1 MTYTTHQP
9 SHSSTRNHPLNTMA
23 GPSDIVDP
31 SSLTVSGYDQTYPT
45 PPPLSDDGRDT
56 SQPPPDQ
63 PSKKKRKAWGQP
75 VPEIKQI
82 LPPRKRAKT
91 AEEKEQRKNER
102 ILRNRRAADKSRQR
116 QKAAVAELEVRQVR
130 IEKENASLRE
140 LLARYQTRF
149 GIQDD
154 FPAPMSSEPPLVD
167 LESAPSPL
175 ELGAAS
181 TVTPMS
187 PSSFHSSME
196 IDSVQPTLVLSE
208 QSTPM
213 KTESPVLAPQLNLT
227 HEHPEAEQT
236 TTSMSSLPG
245 FANVSGLTQYPAVVL
260 CDLQCQPETWAISLP
275 AFPSTTKTNLG
286 ISYLLQVFQTLTIFH
301 SFSTTTLLPMCQLFR
316 ILAQRLSMTSTEQDF
331 SSILT
336 NFPLIHSLIS
346 MPSTPTRPAVFRMKL
361 LSRLLA
367 CSPHMARL
375 LLAAT
380 DRALQQVV
388 SEEGFAEDSDR
399 RWTWSSLMTI
409 KWVILRLEREHRKIR
424 RQVWTRRNHGEHSLS
439 ELKVM
444 TGVDLGAVA
453 RSSQLWQGMC
463 TTSGDE
469 SGNVWATA
477 QEVH

>member
-1 MTYTTHQP
+1 
-9 SHSSTRNHPLNTMA
+9 MA
-23 GPSDIVDP
+23 GPLDVVDP
-31 SSLTVSGYDQTYPT
+31 SSLSVGGYEETYPT
-45 PPPLSDDGRDT
+45 PPAMSDDGRDASAAPEQT
-56 SQPPPDQ
+56 SN
-63 PSKKKRKAWGQP
+63 KKKRKAWGQP

-91 AEEKEQRKNER
+91 VEEKEQRKNER

-116 QKAAVAELEVRQVR
+116 QKAAVADLEVRQIQ
-130 IEKENASLRE
+130 IEKENANLRE
-140 LLARYQTRF
+140 LVAQYQSRF
-149 GIQDD
+149 GLQAD
-154 FPAPMSSEPPLVD
+154 FPAQLPTEPPLVD

-175 ELGAAS
+175 DLATTTAPY
-181 TVTPMS
+181 T
-187 PSSFHSSME
+187 PSSFDDNLDPESN
-196 IDSVQPTLVLSE
+196 QPTLVETELHTSL
-208 QSTPM
+208 
-213 KTESPVLAPQLNLT
+213 KNESPVLAPQLNLI
-227 HEHPEAEQT
+227 HEQPEVEQT
-236 TTSMSSLPG
+236 TSESMSSLPG

-275 AFPSTTKTNLG
+275 AFPSTTQANLG
-286 ISYLLQVFQTLTIFH
+286 ISYLLQIFQTLTIFH

-331 SSILT
+331 SSIMT

-388 SEEGFAEDSDR
+388 SEDGFAEDPDR

-424 RQVWTRRNHGEHSLS
+424 RQVWESRGGDEGVL

-444 TGVDLGAVA
+444 TGVDLGAVS
-453 RSSQLWQGMC
+453 RSSRLWQGDC
-463 TTSGDE
+463 NTSQDE
-469 SGNVWATA
+469 TRTWLPA
-477 QEVH
+477 QAVH

>member
-1 MTYTTHQP
+1 
-9 SHSSTRNHPLNTMA
+9 
-23 GPSDIVDP
+23 
-31 SSLTVSGYDQTYPT
+31 
-45 PPPLSDDGRDT
+45 
-56 SQPPPDQ
+56 
-63 PSKKKRKAWGQP
+63 

-116 QKAAVAELEVRQVR
+116 QKAAVADLEVRQIR
-130 IEKENASLRE
+130 IEKENAALRE
-140 LLARYQTRF
+140 ILSRYQARF
-149 GIQDD
+149 GVQTD
-154 FPAPMSSEPPLVD
+154 FPAPLPTEAPLVD
-167 LESAPSPL
+167 LNSAPSPL
-175 ELGAAS
+175 DLEGDG
-181 TVTPMS
+181 TPAPFT
-187 PSSFHSSME
+187 PSSFDDNTE
-196 IDSVQPTLVLSE
+196 VESVQPTLVQGDDSA
-208 QSTPM
+208 PM
-213 KTESPVLAPQLNLT
+213 KNESPVLAPQLNLI
-227 HEHPEAEQT
+227 HEHSEASQT
-236 TTSMSSLPG
+236 GSESMPSLPG
-245 FANVSGLTQYPAVVL
+245 FPNVSGLTQYPAVVL
-260 CDLQCQPETWAISLP
+260 CDLQCQPETWAISMP
-275 AFPSTTKTNLG
+275 TFASAKTNLG

-301 SFSTTTLLPMCQLFR
+301 SFSTTTLLPMCQLFQ

-388 SEEGFAEDSDR
+388 SEEGFAEDADR

-424 RQVWTRRNHGEHSLS
+424 RQVWEGRDGENGVP

-453 RSSQLWQGMC
+453 RSSQLWQGHC
-463 TTSGDE
+463 TTSQDE
-469 SGNVWATA
+469 SSNNWVQA
-477 QEVH
+477 VH

>member
-1 MTYTTHQP
+1 
-9 SHSSTRNHPLNTMA
+9 MA
-23 GPSDIVDP
+23 GPTDIVDP
-31 SSLTVSGYDQTYPT
+31 ASLTVAGYSRSYPT
-45 PPPLSDDGRDT
+45 PPPLSDEGKEA
-56 SQPPPDQ
+56 SQPPQDQ
-63 PSKKKRKAWGQP
+63 PQKKKRKAWGQP

-116 QKAAVAELEVRQVR
+116 QKAAVAELEARQIR
-130 IEKENASLRE
+130 IEKENAALRE
-140 LLARYQTRF
+140 LLDRYQSRF
-149 GIQDD
+149 GVQAD
-154 FPAPMSSEPPLVD
+154 FPLPVPAEPPKID
-167 LESAPSPL
+167 LDDAEDATPSHDL
-175 ELGAAS
+175 RAS
-181 TVTPMS
+181 STQPPFT
-187 PSSFHSSME
+187 PSSFNDCSDTESSH
-196 IDSVQPTLVLSE
+196 PTLVLSE
-208 QSTPM
+208 DSTPM
-213 KTESPVLAPQLNLT
+213 KHESPVLAPQLNLI
-227 HEHPEAEQT
+227 HEHPEVEQT
-236 TTSMSSLPG
+236 TSDSMATLSSFPT
-245 FANVSGLTQYPAVVL
+245 VSGMAQYPAVVL

-275 AFPSTTKTNLG
+275 AFPSSPRHNLG

-301 SFSTTTLLPMCQLFR
+301 SFSTTTLLPMCNLFR

-388 SEEGFAEDSDR
+388 SEEGFAEDPER

-424 RQVWTRRNHGEHSLS
+424 RRVWMDKKAAVVDDGVS
-439 ELKVM
+439 EFKVM
-444 TGVDLGAVA
+444 AGVDYGAVA
-453 RSSQLWQGMC
+453 RNSQLWQGASSNC
-463 TTSGDE
+463 TITRDDGGSW
-469 SGNVWATA
+469 VPA

>member
-1 MTYTTHQP
+1 MA
-9 SHSSTRNHPLNTMA
+9 SSPNV
-23 GPSDIVDP
+23 VDP
-31 SSLTVSGYDQTYPT
+31 ASLSMSGYEETYPT
-45 PPPLSDDGRDT
+45 PPPMSDDMES
-56 SQPPPDQ
+56 SQPPADQ

-116 QKAAVAELEVRQVR
+116 QKAAVAELEQRQIR
-130 IEKENASLRE
+130 IERENAALRE
-140 LLARYQTRF
+140 LLGRYQSRF
-149 GIQDD
+149 GVQED
-154 FPAPMSSEPPLVD
+154 FPPPVAAEPAATNFDAVSSLFDQKVD
-167 LESAPSPL
+167 SAPSPF
-175 ELGAAS
+175 
-181 TVTPMS
+181 T
-187 PSSFHSSME
+187 PSSYDTTDLESNH
-196 IDSVQPTLVLSE
+196 PTLV
-208 QSTPM
+208 QSDMTTPV
-213 KTESPVLAPQLNLT
+213 KHESPVLAPQLNLIN
-227 HEHPEAEQT
+227 EHSEAEPSD
-236 TTSMSSLPG
+236 SMATFQSFP
-245 FANVSGLTQYPAVVL
+245 AVSGLAQYPAAIL
-260 CDLQCQPETWAISLP
+260 CDLQCQPETWAIKLP
-275 AFPSTTKTNLG
+275 EVPSSQKANLG
-286 ISYLLQVFQTLTIFH
+286 LNYLLQVFQTLTIFQT
-301 SFSTTTLLPMCQLFR
+301 FSATTLLPLCNLFQ

-346 MPSTPTRPAVFRMKL
+346 MPSTSTRPAVFRMKL

-388 SEEGFAEDSDR
+388 SEDGFAEDPDR

-424 RQVWTRRNHGEHSLS
+424 RQVWTSREGVSEGE
-439 ELKVM
+439 VM
-444 TGVDLGAVA
+444 AGVDYGAVA
-453 RSSQLWQGMC
+453 RSSQLWQGQGMDGKSNC
-463 TTSGDE
+463 KITRTEGW
-469 SGNVWATA
+469 VPA

>member
-1 MTYTTHQP
+1 M
-9 SHSSTRNHPLNTMA
+9 SSDKE
-23 GPSDIVDP
+23 S
-31 SSLTVSGYDQTYPT
+31 
-45 PPPLSDDGRDT
+45 
-56 SQPPPDQ
+56 SQPPADQ

-116 QKAAVAELEVRQVR
+116 QKAAVAELEARQVR
-130 IEKENASLRE
+130 IERENAALRE
-140 LLARYQTRF
+140 LLARYQSRF
-149 GIQDD
+149 GVQDD
-154 FPAPMSSEPPLVD
+154 FPAPVAAEPSTTNHESVSSLFDQKADSLHSPFTPSSYDTTD
-167 LESAPSPL
+167 LEESN
-175 ELGAAS
+175 
-181 TVTPMS
+181 
-187 PSSFHSSME
+187 H
-196 IDSVQPTLVLSE
+196 PTLVHSDHT
-208 QSTPM
+208 TPL
-213 KTESPVLAPQLNLT
+213 KHESPVLAPQLNLIN
-227 HEHPEAEQT
+227 EHHEAEPCD
-236 TTSMSSLPG
+236 SMATYQSFPT
-245 FANVSGLTQYPAVVL
+245 VSGLAQYPAAIL
-260 CDLQCQPETWAISLP
+260 CDLQCQPETWDMKLSVV
-275 AFPSTTKTNLG
+275 PSSQKSNLG
-286 ISYLLQVFQTLTIFH
+286 LSYLLQVFQTLTIFH
-301 SFSTTTLLPMCQLFR
+301 TFSTTTLLPICNLFQ

-346 MPSTPTRPAVFRMKL
+346 MPSTSTRPAVFRMKL

-388 SEEGFAEDSDR
+388 SEDDFTEDPGR

-424 RQVWTRRNHGEHSLS
+424 RQVWMNREGHPDM
-439 ELKVM
+439 KVM
-444 TGVDLGAVA
+444 AGVDYGAVA
-453 RSSQLWQGMC
+453 RSSQLWQGQGMGGNSKC
-463 TTSGDE
+463 TITRDDGW
-469 SGNVWATA
+469 VPA

>member
-1 MTYTTHQP
+1 
-9 SHSSTRNHPLNTMA
+9 MA
-23 GPSDIVDP
+23 GPSDNVDP
-31 SSLTVSGYDQTYPT
+31 SSLAVSGYSHTYPT
-45 PPPLSDDGRDT
+45 PPPMSDDGRDA
-56 SQPPPDQ
+56 SQPPLEQ
-63 PSKKKRKAWGQP
+63 SSKRKRKAWGQP

-116 QKAAVAELEVRQVR
+116 QKAAVADLEVRQVS
-130 IEKENASLRE
+130 IEKENAVLRE
-140 LLARYQTRF
+140 LVARYQSRF
-149 GIQDD
+149 GVQAD
-154 FPAPMSSEPPLVD
+154 FPAPLPTEPPLVD

-175 ELGAAS
+175 DLRASS
-181 TVTPMS
+181 TVPLT
-187 PSSFHSSME
+187 PSSINDNE
-196 IDSVQPTLVLSE
+196 VGLAQPTLVQSE
-208 QSTPM
+208 LSTPL
-213 KTESPVLAPQLNLT
+213 KNESPVLAPQLNLI
-227 HEHPEAEQT
+227 HEHPEAET
-236 TTSMSSLPG
+236 TTSDAMPSLPSL
-245 FANVSGLTQYPAVVL
+245 ANVSGLTQYPAVVL
-260 CDLQCQPETWAISLP
+260 CDLQCQPETWAMSLP
-275 AFPSTTKTNLG
+275 AFPSTTKANLG
-286 ISYLLQVFQTLTIFH
+286 ITYLLQLFQTLTIFH

-316 ILAQRLSMTSTEQDF
+316 ILAQRLAMTSTEQDF

-346 MPSTPTRPAVFRMKL
+346 MPTTPTRPAVFRTKL

-380 DRALQQVV
+380 DRALHEVV
-388 SEEGFAEDSDR
+388 SEEGFAKYADR

-424 RQVWTRRNHGEHSLS
+424 RQIWESRGGENDVP

-444 TGVDLGAVA
+444 TGVDLGAVT
-453 RSSQLWQGMC
+453 RSSQLWQGNC
-463 TTSGDE
+463 NTSRNE
-469 SGNVWATA
+469 PGNIWAG

>member
-1 MTYTTHQP
+1 
-9 SHSSTRNHPLNTMA
+9 MA
-23 GPSDIVDP
+23 GPLDVVDP
-31 SSLTVSGYDQTYPT
+31 SSLGVSGYIHTYPT
-45 PPPLSDDGRDT
+45 PPPMSDDTDIKET
-56 SQPPPDQ
+56 SQPPEQ
-63 PSKKKRKAWGQP
+63 SSRKKRKAWGQP

-116 QKAAVAELEVRQVR
+116 QKAAVADLEVRTVR

-140 LLARYQTRF
+140 LLDRYQTRF
-149 GIQDD
+149 GVQAD
-154 FPAPMSSEPPLVD
+154 FPSPGPAEPPLD
-167 LESAPSPL
+167 FYSAPSPL
-175 ELGAAS
+175 DLETAS
-181 TVTPMS
+181 NQAPFT
-187 PSSFHSSME
+187 PSSFDDPAEVESSL
-196 IDSVQPTLVLSE
+196 PTLV
-208 QSTPM
+208 QSDNSSHM
-213 KTESPVLAPQLNLT
+213 KHESPVLAPQLNLI
-227 HEHPEAEQT
+227 HEHPEPEQT
-236 TTSMSSLPG
+236 TSDSMTSLPD
-245 FANVSGLTQYPAVVL
+245 FSNVSDLTQYPAVVL

-275 AFPSTTKTNLG
+275 AFPSSIKYNLG

-316 ILAQRLSMTSTEQDF
+316 ILAQRLAMTSTEQDF

-346 MPSTPTRPAVFRMKL
+346 MPLTPTRPAVFRMKL

-388 SEEGFAEDSDR
+388 SEDGFAEDPER

-409 KWVILRLEREHRKIR
+409 KWVIFRLEREHRKIR
-424 RQVWTRRNHGEHSLS
+424 RQVWDKDNTAEPGF
-439 ELKVM
+439 KVM
-444 TGVDLGAVA
+444 SGVDIGAVA
-453 RSSQLWQGMC
+453 RSSLLWQGMGTNNC
-463 TTSGDE
+463 NIIRE
-469 SGNVWATA
+469 GNNSWLPA

>member
-1 MTYTTHQP
+1 
-9 SHSSTRNHPLNTMA
+9 MA
-23 GPSDIVDP
+23 GQTDVVDP
-31 SSLTVSGYDQTYPT
+31 ASLTVAGYSRSYPT
-45 PPPLSDDGRDT
+45 PPPLSDDNKED

-63 PSKKKRKAWGQP
+63 PQKKKRKAWGQP

-116 QKAAVAELEVRQVR
+116 QKAAVAELEARQIR

-140 LLARYQTRF
+140 LLARYQSRF
-149 GIQDD
+149 GVQAD
-154 FPAPMSSEPPLVD
+154 FPPPVPAEPPKMDFDDAEDATPGHD
-167 LESAPSPL
+167 LRASSAQPPF
-175 ELGAAS
+175 
-181 TVTPMS
+181 T
-187 PSSFHSSME
+187 PSSFNDCSDAESSH
-196 IDSVQPTLVLSE
+196 PTLVQSE
-208 QSTPM
+208 DSTPM
-213 KTESPVLAPQLNLT
+213 KHESPVLAPQLNLI
-227 HEHPEAEQT
+227 HEHPQGEQT
-236 TTSMSSLPG
+236 TSDSMATLSSFPI
-245 FANVSGLTQYPAVVL
+245 VSGMTQYPAVIL
-260 CDLQCQPETWAISLP
+260 CDLLCQPETWAISLP
-275 AFPSTTKTNLG
+275 AFPSSPKHNLG

-301 SFSTTTLLPMCQLFR
+301 SFSTTTLLPMCNLFQ

-388 SEEGFAEDSDR
+388 SDEGFAEDPDR

-424 RQVWTRRNHGEHSLS
+424 RRVWMDKKGAAVAENGVPEF
-439 ELKVM
+439 KVM
-444 TGVDLGAVA
+444 AGVDYGAVA
-453 RSSQLWQGMC
+453 RNSQLWQGASSNC
-463 TTSGDE
+463 TITRDDG
-469 SGNVWATA
+469 GGWVPA

>member
-1 MTYTTHQP
+1 M
-9 SHSSTRNHPLNTMA
+9 
-23 GPSDIVDP
+23 
-31 SSLTVSGYDQTYPT
+31 
-45 PPPLSDDGRDT
+45 SDDGRES
-56 SQPPPDQ
+56 SQPASEQ
-63 PSKKKRKAWGQP
+63 TGKKKRKAWGQP

-116 QKAAVAELEVRQVR
+116 QKAAVAELEVRQIR
-130 IEKENASLRE
+130 IEKENAALRE
-140 LLARYQTRF
+140 LLDRYQSRF
-149 GIQDD
+149 GVQAD
-154 FPAPMSSEPPLVD
+154 FPVPLPTEPPLVD
-167 LESAPSPL
+167 LDSTPSPMD
-175 ELGAAS
+175 LGS
-181 TVTPMS
+181 TSTPAPFT
-187 PSSFHSSME
+187 PSSYNDNNETES
-196 IDSVQPTLVLSE
+196 IQPTLVQSE
-208 QSTPM
+208 HSTPI
-213 KTESPVLAPQLNLT
+213 KNESPVLAPQLNLI
-227 HEHPEAEQT
+227 HEHSEAEQT
-236 TTSMSSLPG
+236 NSDSMTSLSG
-245 FANVSGLTQYPAVVL
+245 FPNVSGMTQYPAVVL

-301 SFSTTTLLPMCQLFR
+301 SFSTTTLLPMCQLFQ

-375 LLAAT
+375 LLTAT

-388 SEEGFAEDSDR
+388 SEEGFAADPDR

-424 RQVWTRRNHGEHSLS
+424 RQVWESGVQEETGVP

-444 TGVDLGAVA
+444 AGVDFGAVA
-453 RSSQLWQGMC
+453 RSSQLWQGNC
-463 TTSGDE
+463 ITSCEDG
-469 SGNVWATA
+469 GNSWGSA

>member
-1 MTYTTHQP
+1 
-9 SHSSTRNHPLNTMA
+9 MA
-23 GPSDIVDP
+23 GPSDVVDP
-31 SSLTVSGYDQTYPT
+31 SSLTVSDYGHDYPT
-45 PPPLSDDGRDT
+45 PPAMSDDGRDA
-56 SQPPPDQ
+56 SQPPPEQ
-63 PSKKKRKAWGQP
+63 SSKKKRKAWGQP

-116 QKAAVAELEVRQVR
+116 QKAAVADLEVRQVR
-130 IEKENASLRE
+130 IEKENATLRE
-140 LLARYQTRF
+140 LLSRYQSRF
-149 GIQDD
+149 GVQED
-154 FPAPMSSEPPLVD
+154 FPTPMETEPPLVD
-167 LESAPSPL
+167 LDSPPTPSPITPASYNDSEL
-175 ELGAAS
+175 ELA
-181 TVTPMS
+181 
-187 PSSFHSSME
+187 
-196 IDSVQPTLVLSE
+196 QPTLVPSE
-208 QSTPM
+208 HATPLND
-213 KTESPVLAPQLNLT
+213 TSPVLAPQLNLI
-227 HEHPEAEQT
+227 HKYPEAEQT
-236 TTSMSSLPG
+236 TTDSMSLSG

-275 AFPSTTKTNLG
+275 ALPSTAKTNLG

-301 SFSTTTLLPMCQLFR
+301 SFSTTTLLPMCQLFQ
-316 ILAQRLSMTSTEQDF
+316 ILAQRLSMTSTDQDF

-388 SEEGFAEDSDR
+388 SEEGFAQDADR

-409 KWVILRLEREHRKIR
+409 KWTILRLEREHRKIR
-424 RQVWTRRNHGEHSLS
+424 RQVWEKRDLGANGIPELNVLS
-439 ELKVM
+439 
-444 TGVDLGAVA
+444 GVDLGAVA
-453 RSSQLWQGMC
+453 RSSQLWQGNC
-463 TTSGDE
+463 TISNE
-469 SGNVWATA
+469 PASNAWATA

>member
-1 MTYTTHQP
+1 M
-9 SHSSTRNHPLNTMA
+9 
-23 GPSDIVDP
+23 
-31 SSLTVSGYDQTYPT
+31 
-45 PPPLSDDGRDT
+45 SDDNESSQS
-56 SQPPPDQ
+56 SQPAPEQ
-63 PSKKKRKAWGQP
+63 PQRKKRKAWGQP

-116 QKAAVAELEVRQVR
+116 QKAAVAELEARQVR
-130 IEKENASLRE
+130 IERENAALRD
-140 LLARYQTRF
+140 LLARYQSRF
-149 GIQDD
+149 GVQAD
-154 FPAPMSSEPPLVD
+154 FPPSVTAEPPSTINLDADSPSLDHKVESAVQTPFTPSSYDTTD
-167 LESAPSPL
+167 LESN
-175 ELGAAS
+175 
-181 TVTPMS
+181 
-187 PSSFHSSME
+187 H
-196 IDSVQPTLVLSE
+196 PTLVHSD
-208 QSTPM
+208 SITPV
-213 KTESPVLAPQLNLT
+213 KHESPVLAPQLNLIN
-227 HEHPEAEQT
+227 EHSEADNGSD
-236 TTSMSSLPG
+236 SMATFQSFPT
-245 FANVSGLTQYPAVVL
+245 VSGMTQYPAEIL
-260 CDLQCQPETWAISLP
+260 CDLQCQPETWDIKLP
-275 AFPSTTKTNLG
+275 MAPLSQQANLG
-286 ISYLLQVFQTLTIFH
+286 LSYLLQVFQTLTIFQT
-301 SFSTTTLLPMCQLFR
+301 FSTTTLLPICNLFQ

-388 SEEGFAEDSDR
+388 SEDGFAEDPDR

-424 RQVWTRRNHGEHSLS
+424 RQVWTRPEGLPDLR
-439 ELKVM
+439 VM
-444 TGVDLGAVA
+444 AGVDCGAVA
-453 RSSQLWQGMC
+453 RSSHLWQGQGQGHGHGMNTDTKC
-463 TTSGDE
+463 TITRDDGW
-469 SGNVWATA
+469 VAA

>member
-1 MTYTTHQP
+1 
-9 SHSSTRNHPLNTMA
+9 MA
-23 GPSDIVDP
+23 GPSDIVNP
-31 SSLTVSGYDQTYPT
+31 SSLSLADYPT
-45 PPPLSDDGRDT
+45 TPPMSDDNRDP
-56 SQPPPDQ
+56 SEAPQEQQP
-63 PSKKKRKAWGQP
+63 KKKRKAWGQP

-116 QKAAVAELEVRQVR
+116 QKAAVADLEIRQVR

-140 LLARYQTRF
+140 LLARYQSRF
-149 GIQDD
+149 GVQAD
-154 FPAPMSSEPPLVD
+154 FPAPVAAEPSEGDVNSASPALD
-167 LESAPSPL
+167 LESSCTPAPF
-175 ELGAAS
+175 
-181 TVTPMS
+181 T
-187 PSSFHSSME
+187 PSSYNDPTDIEST
-196 IDSVQPTLVLSE
+196 QPTLVE
-208 QSTPM
+208 AENSTPM
-213 KTESPVLAPQLNLT
+213 KHESPVLAPQLNLI
-227 HEHPEAEQT
+227 HEHPEVDQT
-236 TTSMSSLPG
+236 TPHSIASLPG
-245 FANVSGLTQYPAVVL
+245 FSQVSGMTQYPAVVL

-275 AFPSTTKTNLG
+275 AFPSNPKHNLG

-316 ILAQRLSMTSTEQDF
+316 ILAQRLSMTSTDQDF

-388 SEEGFAEDSDR
+388 SEDGFAEDPDR

-409 KWVILRLEREHRKIR
+409 KWVILRLEKEHRKIR
-424 RQVWTRRNHGEHSLS
+424 RQVWEKGEQGENLVS
-439 ELKVM
+439 EGLIS
-444 TGVDLGAVA
+444 GVDFGAVA
-453 RSSQLWQGMC
+453 RSSQLWQGNC
-463 TTSGDE
+463 TNTTRRDE
-469 SGNVWATA
+469 SVNSWVPA